1 MMIKNI
7 DKIKNIV
14 FDLGN
19 VILNVDFQATER
31 EFKRSGFENFEELY
45 TQARQ
50 IKLFDQLE
58 TGMIS
63 PDKFRD
69 DLKRMTN
76 IPVSD
81 EMINNAWNKM
91 ILDFPEERIKFLEQL
106 KQHYRIFLLS
116 NTNKIHFD
124 FYTDNFRKQYGYSFS
139 DLFEKMYV
147 SFQIG
152 MRKPNRDIFEYI
164 LKQSNLIPEETLFID
179 DTSEH
184 VEAALKCNINAY
196 TLQEHEE
203 IYEILNSGD

>member
-19 VILNVDFQATER
+19 VILNVDFQATET
-31 EFKRSGFENFEELY
+31 EFKKSGFENFEELY
-45 TQARQ
+45 TRARQ

-58 TGMIS
+58 TGIIS

-69 DLKRMTN
+69 ELKRMTN

-81 EMINNAWNKM
+81 EMINYAWNKM
-91 ILDFPEERIKFLEQL
+91 ILDFPEERIRFLEKL
-106 KQHYRIFLLS
+106 KQNYRVFLLS

-124 FYTDNFRKQYGYSFS
+124 YYTDNFRKQFGYNFS

-147 SFQIG
+147 SFEVG
-152 MRKPNRDIFEYI
+152 MRKPNRDIFEF
-164 LKQSNLIPEETLFID
+164 LLRESNLIPEETLFID
-179 DTSEH
+179 DTAEH

-196 TLQEHEE
+196 VLKEHEE
-203 IYEILNSGD
+203 IYEILNS